1 MAADRDADAIVSW
14 RQGDGR
20 HRHIGE
26 PPVGSEL
33 LAPTLEDG
41 YLTLLDHHPAAVAS

>member
-1 MAADRDADAIVSW
+1 VATVSW

-20 HRHIGE
+20 HRHVGE
-26 PPVGSEL
+26 PPAGAEL

-41 YLTLLDHHPAAVAS
+41 YLTLLDSKGATVAT